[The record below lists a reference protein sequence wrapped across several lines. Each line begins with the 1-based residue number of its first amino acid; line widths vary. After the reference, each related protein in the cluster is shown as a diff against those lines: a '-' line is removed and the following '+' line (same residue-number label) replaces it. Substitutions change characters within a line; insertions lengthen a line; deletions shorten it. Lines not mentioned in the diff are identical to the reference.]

1 MALRKIYIAINC
13 QDDAQ
18 KERVQ
23 KIAEELSGIYQ
34 IDGAM
39 LEAVYPQLQKK
50 RNEIYWIIQHIKENG
65 VKGIKSM
72 KFISLLSSLFV

>member
-1 MALRKIYIAINC
+1 
-13 QDDAQ
+13 
-18 KERVQ
+18 
-23 KIAEELSGIYQ
+23 
-34 IDGAM
+34 M